1 MEFKASMEYKYKLA
15 KLQYDKEKNEELIKR
30 QRKRAGQVFPKQ
42 LEVEFWQQHL
52 EQARHNINQYFW
64 SGVLIYFIITVL
76 IITGDYWLIDR
87 NFFIH
92 DFIHS
97 LLGLVNGA
105 FCLLT
110 LFFFAHYKILRSY
123 YPYAAMA
130 LTFWAI
136 VSMTW
141 LTMTMLTE
149 VFRYQAMMIISM
161 IYIMGFVLT
170 GVKPFHMLLTGL
182 MAAVVAMIM
191 LLSLH
196 IPIDVMVMGRVLVGS
211 TVMGFLISKMLCTR
225 ERMIF
230 LVMHQARL
238 SEKIN
243 RIHAEELLHLS
254 QHDALTKVSNRRT
267 FDEML
272 DSYFEQARHDEV
284 PLSLLFIDV
293 DFFKKYNDHYG
304 HQKGDE
310 VISAIAKSIK
320 DSIRHMDFVARYGG
334 EEFVVLLPE
343 TDAHG
348 AYAVAS
354 NIFKAVERLAIPHS
368 QSLVSSNVTISLG
381 FTVYKGEAEI
391 FKSDF
396 LQRADQALYRAK
408 QLGRNQIYYHT
419 LQVEEVL

>member
-15 KLQYDKEKNEELIKR
+15 KLQYDKEKNEELIKH

-42 LEVEFWQQHL
+42 LEVEFWKQHL

-64 SGVLIYFIITVL
+64 SGVLIYFIITVM
-76 IITGDYWLIDR
+76 IITGDYWIIDR
-87 NFFIH
+87 NFFKH

-141 LTMTMLTE
+141 LTMTVLTE

-211 TVMGFLISKMLCTR
+211 SVMGFLISKMLCTR

-419 LQVEEVL
+419 VQVEEVL

>member
-76 IITGDYWLIDR
+76 MITGDYWIIDR
-87 NFFIH
+87 NFFKH

-110 LFFFAHYKILRSY
+110 LFFFAHYKILRPY
-123 YPYAAMA
+123 YAYAAMA
-130 LTFWAI
+130 MIFWAI

-141 LTMTMLTE
+141 LTMTVHTE
-149 VFRYQAMMIISM
+149 VFRHQAMMIISM

-191 LLSLH
+191 LLTLY

-211 TVMGFLISKMLCTR
+211 TVVGFLISKMLCTR

-368 QSLVSSNVTISLG
+368 QSLVDSNVTISLG
-381 FTVYKGEAEI
+381 FTVYKGEADI

-419 LQVEEVL
+419 LQVEEML

>member
-76 IITGDYWLIDR
+76 MITGDYWIIDR
-87 NFFIH
+87 NFLKH

-110 LFFFAHYKILRSY
+110 LFFFAHYKILRPY
-123 YPYAAMA
+123 YAYAAMA
-130 LTFWAI
+130 MIFWAI

-141 LTMTMLTE
+141 LTMTVHTE
-149 VFRYQAMMIISM
+149 VFRHQAMMIISM

-191 LLSLH
+191 LLTLY

-211 TVMGFLISKMLCTR
+211 TVVGFLISKMLCTR

-368 QSLVSSNVTISLG
+368 QSLVDSNVTISLG
-381 FTVYKGEAEI
+381 FTVYKGEADI

>member
-76 IITGDYWLIDR
+76 MITGDYWIIDR
-87 NFFIH
+87 NFFKH

-110 LFFFAHYKILRSY
+110 LFFFAHYKILRPY
-123 YPYAAMA
+123 YAYAAMIM
-130 LTFWAI
+130 TFWAI

-149 VFRYQAMMIISM
+149 AFRYQAMMIISM

-211 TVMGFLISKMLCTR
+211 SVMGFLISKMLCTR

-419 LQVEEVL
+419 LQVEEVV

>member
-1 MEFKASMEYKYKLA
+1 MEYKYKLA

-76 IITGDYWLIDR
+76 MITGDYWIIDR
-87 NFFIH
+87 NFFKH

-110 LFFFAHYKILRSY
+110 LFFFAHYKILRPY
-123 YPYAAMA
+123 YAYAAMA
-130 LTFWAI
+130 MIFWAI

-141 LTMTMLTE
+141 LTMTVHTE
-149 VFRYQAMMIISM
+149 VFRHQAMMIISM

-182 MAAVVAMIM
+182 MAAVVAMII
-191 LLSLH
+191 LLTLY

-211 TVMGFLISKMLCTR
+211 TVVGFLISKMLCTR

-368 QSLVSSNVTISLG
+368 QSLVDSNVTISLG
-381 FTVYKGEAEI
+381 FTVYKGEADI

-419 LQVEEVL
+419 LQVEEML

>member
-1 MEFKASMEYKYKLA
+1 MEYKYKLA

-149 VFRYQAMMIISM
+149 MFRYQAMMIISM

-196 IPIDVMVMGRVLVGS
+196 IPIDAMVMGRVLVGS

-419 LQVEEVL
+419 LQMEEVV

>member
-76 IITGDYWLIDR
+76 MITGDYWIIDR
-87 NFFIH
+87 NFFKH

-110 LFFFAHYKILRSY
+110 LFFFAHYKILRPY
-123 YPYAAMA
+123 YAYAAMA
-130 LTFWAI
+130 MIFWAI

-141 LTMTMLTE
+141 LTMTVHTE
-149 VFRYQAMMIISM
+149 VFRHQAMMIISM

-191 LLSLH
+191 LLTLY

-211 TVMGFLISKMLCTR
+211 TVVGFLISKMLCTR

-320 DSIRHMDFVARYGG
+320 DSIRHMYFVARYGG

-368 QSLVSSNVTISLG
+368 QSLVDSNVTISLG
-381 FTVYKGEAEI
+381 FTVYKGEADI

>member
-76 IITGDYWLIDR
+76 MITGDYWLIDR

-149 VFRYQAMMIISM
+149 AFRYQAMMIISM

-211 TVMGFLISKMLCTR
+211 SVMGFLISKMLCTR

-368 QSLVSSNVTISLG
+368 QSLVSGNVTISLG

-396 LQRADQALYRAK
+396 LQRADQALYRSK

-419 LQVEEVL
+419 LQMEEVL

>member
-76 IITGDYWLIDR
+76 MITGDYWLIDR

-141 LTMTMLTE
+141 LTMTVLTE

-211 TVMGFLISKMLCTR
+211 SVMGFLISKMLCTR

-381 FTVYKGEAEI
+381 FTVYKGGAEI

-419 LQVEEVL
+419 LQMEEVV

>member
-76 IITGDYWLIDR
+76 MITGDYWIIDR
-87 NFFIH
+87 NFFKH

-110 LFFFAHYKILRSY
+110 LFFFAHYKILRPY
-123 YPYAAMA
+123 YAYAAMA
-130 LTFWAI
+130 MIFWAI

-141 LTMTMLTE
+141 LTMTVHTE
-149 VFRYQAMMIISM
+149 VFRHQAIMIISM

-191 LLSLH
+191 LLTLY

-211 TVMGFLISKMLCTR
+211 TVVGFLISKMLCTR

-368 QSLVSSNVTISLG
+368 QSLVDSNVTISLG
-381 FTVYKGEAEI
+381 FTVYKGEADI